1 MTIKLGINGFGR
13 IGRMVFRAAVQNFND
28 IEIVGIND
36 LLEPDYLAYM
46 LQYDSVHGRF
56 KGEVSVDAG
65 TLVVNGKRIRLTQE
79 RDPANLKWTDVGAD
93 VVIESTGLFL
103 DKVTAQK
110 HLDAGARKV
119 VLSAPSK
126 DDTPMF
132 VYGVNHT
139 SYADQAVLSNA
150 SCTTNCLA
158 PVAKVLDDK
167 WGIKRGL
174 MTTVHAATATQKTVD
189 GPSNKDWR
197 GGRGILENIIP
208 SSTGAAKAVGVVI
221 PELNKKLTG
230 MAFRVPTSDVSVVD
244 LTVELNNPA
253 TYAEICAEMKAQSQG
268 AMKGVLGYTDDKVV
282 STDFRG
288 EPCISVFDSGAGL
301 ALDDTFVKVVSWYD
315 NEWGYSNKCLEMAR
329 VAALYKG
336 N

>member
-1 MTIKLGINGFGR
+1 MTIKVGINGFGR
-13 IGRMVFRAAVQNFND
+13 IGRMVFRAAVQNFSD

-46 LQYDSVHGRF
+46 LKLDSVHGRF
-56 KGEVSVDAG
+56 KGEVSVEG
-65 TLVVNGKRIRLTQE
+65 TTLIVNGKKIRLTAIKN
-79 RDPANLKWTDVGAD
+79 PAELKWNEVGAD
-93 VVIESTGLFL
+93 VVVESTGLFL
-103 DKVTAQK
+103 TKETAAA
-110 HLDAGARKV
+110 HLAAGAKKV

-132 VYGVNHT
+132 VYGVNHQT
-139 SYADQAVLSNA
+139 YAGEDIVSNA

-158 PVAKVLDDK
+158 PLAKVINDSF
-167 WGIKRGL
+167 GIKRGL
-174 MTTVHAATATQKTVD
+174 MTTVHAATATQKVVD

-230 MAFRVPTSDVSVVD
+230 MAIRVPTSDVSVVD
-244 LTVELNNPA
+244 LTVELKKEA
-253 TYAEICAEMKAQSQG
+253 TYEEICAAVKAASEG
-268 AMKGVLGYTDDKVV
+268 PLKGVLGYTNDKVV

-288 EPCISVFDSGAGL
+288 ETCTSVFDASAGI
-301 ALDDTFVKVVSWYD
+301 ALDGTFVKLIAWYD
-315 NEWGYSNKCLEMAR
+315 NEMGYSNKVLEMVR
-329 VAALYKG
+329 VVSK
-336 N
+336 

>member
-1 MTIKLGINGFGR
+1 MTIKVGINGFGR
-13 IGRMVFRAAVQNFND
+13 IGRMVFRAAVQHFSD

-46 LQYDSVHGRF
+46 LRYDSVHGRF
-56 KGEVSVDAG
+56 KGDISYEG
-65 TLVVNGKRIRLTQE
+65 NTLIVNGKRIRLTAE
-79 RDPANLKWTDVGAD
+79 RDPAQLKWGEVGAD
-93 VVIESTGLFL
+93 VVVESTGLFL
-103 DKVTAQK
+103 TKESCEK
-110 HLDAGARKV
+110 HLAAGAKKV
-119 VLSAPSK
+119 IMSAPCK

-132 VYGVNHT
+132 VFGVNDKT
-139 SYADQAVLSNA
+139 YSGQTIISNA

-158 PVAKVLDDK
+158 PVAKVLNDT

-244 LTVELNNPA
+244 LTVELNKPA
-253 TYAEICAEMKAQSQG
+253 TYAEICAKMKAESQG
-268 AMKGVLGYTDDKVV
+268 SMKGVLGYTEEKVV
-282 STDFRG
+282 STDFRD
-288 EPCISVFDSGAGL
+288 ETCTSVFDAEAGI
-301 ALDDTFVKVVSWYD
+301 ALDSTFVKVVSWYD
-315 NEWGYSNKCLEMAR
+315 NEWGYSCKVLEMAR
-329 VAALYKG
+329 VIAK
-336 N
+336 

>member
-1 MTIKLGINGFGR
+1 MSIKVGINGFGR
-13 IGRMVFRAAVQNFND
+13 IGRMVLRAATQNFAD

-46 LQYDSVHGRF
+46 LSYDSVHGRF
-56 KGEVSVDAG
+56 KGQVSVEG
-65 TLVVNGKRIRLTQE
+65 STLVVNGRKIRLSAVK
-79 RDPANLKWTDVGAD
+79 DPAELKWNEVGAD
-93 VVIESTGLFL
+93 IVIESTGLFL
-103 DKVTAQK
+103 TKETAAK
-110 HLDAGARKV
+110 HLAAGAKKV
-119 VLSAPSK
+119 IMSAPSK

-132 VYGVNHT
+132 VFGVNDKT
-139 SYADQAVLSNA
+139 YAGQTIISNA

-158 PVAKVLDDK
+158 PVAKVLHDT

-189 GPSNKDWR
+189 SPSNKDWR

-230 MAFRVPTSDVSVVD
+230 MSFRVPTSDVSVVD
-244 LTVELNNPA
+244 LTVELVKEA
-253 TYAEICAEMKAQSQG
+253 TYKDICAAMKAASQG
-268 AMKGVLGYTDDKVV
+268 AMKGVLGYTEEKVV

-288 EPCISVFDSGAGL
+288 ESCTSVFDADAGM
-301 ALDDTFVKVVSWYD
+301 ALDGTFVKVVSWYD
-315 NEWGYSNKCLEMAR
+315 NEWGYSSKVLEMVR
-329 VAALYKG
+329 VIAK
-336 N
+336 

>member
-1 MTIKLGINGFGR
+1 MTIKVGINGFGR
-13 IGRMVFRAAVQNFND
+13 IGRMVFRAAVKNFKD

-46 LQYDSVHGRF
+46 LSYDSVHGRF
-56 KGEVSVDAG
+56 DGSISIEG
-65 TLVVNGKRIRLTQE
+65 NTLVVNGHKIRLTAIK
-79 RDPANLKWTDVGAD
+79 DPAELKWNEVDAD
-93 VVIESTGLFL
+93 IVIESTGLFL
-103 DKVTAQK
+103 TKETCEK
-110 HLDAGARKV
+110 HIVAGAKKV
-119 VLSAPSK
+119 IMSAPSK

-132 VYGVNHT
+132 VYGVNDKT
-139 SYADQAVLSNA
+139 YANQTIISNA

-158 PVAKVLDDK
+158 PVAKVLNDT

-174 MTTVHAATATQKTVD
+174 MTTIHAATATQKTVD
-189 GPSNKDWR
+189 SPSNKDWR

-244 LTVELNNPA
+244 LTVELDKAA
-253 TYAEICAEMKAQSQG
+253 TYAEICA
-268 AMKGVLGYTDDKVV
+268 AMKTASEGSMKGILGYTDEKVV

-288 EPCISVFDSGAGL
+288 ESCTSVFDAEAGMS
-301 ALDDTFVKVVSWYD
+301 LDGTFVKVVSWYD
-315 NEWGYSNKCLEMAR
+315 NEWGYSSKVLEMVR
-329 VAALYKG
+329 VIAK
-336 N
+336 

>member
-1 MTIKLGINGFGR
+1 MAIKVGINGFGR
-13 IGRMVFRAAVQNFND
+13 IGRMVFRAAAKDFAD

-46 LQYDSVHGRF
+46 LKYDSVHGRF
-56 KGEVSVDAG
+56 KGDIAVEG
-65 TLVVNGKRIRLTQE
+65 HTLVVNGRKFRLTAV
-79 RDPANLKWTDVGAD
+79 RDPAELKWGDVGAD

-103 DKVTAQK
+103 DAVTAQK
-110 HLDAGARKV
+110 HLAAGAKKV
-119 VLSAPSK
+119 IMSAPSK
-126 DDTPMF
+126 DETPMF
-132 VYGVNHT
+132 VFGVNHT
-139 SYADQAVLSNA
+139 RYAGEAIISNA

-158 PVAKVLDDK
+158 PVAKVLHDN

-208 SSTGAAKAVGVVI
+208 SSTGAAKAVGKVI

-244 LTVELNNPA
+244 LTVELSKPA
-253 TYAEICAEMKAQSQG
+253 KYAEICAAMKAASQG
-268 AMKGVLGYTDDKVV
+268 PMKGVLGYTDEKVV
-282 STDFRG
+282 ATDFRG
-288 EPCISVFDSGAGL
+288 ESCTSVFDSEAGL
-301 ALDDTFVKVVSWYD
+301 ALDDTFVKIVSWYD
-315 NEWGYSNKCLEMAR
+315 NEWGYSCKVLEMAR
-329 VAALYKG
+329 VVSK
-336 N
+336 

>member
-1 MTIKLGINGFGR
+1 MSIKVGINGFGR
-13 IGRMVFRAAVQNFND
+13 IGRMVFRAAVQNFAD

-46 LQYDSVHGRF
+46 LKYDSVHGRF
-56 KGEVSVDAG
+56 KGEVSVEG
-65 TLVVNGKRIRLTQE
+65 NTLIVNGKKIRLTAVK
-79 RDPANLKWTDVGAD
+79 DPSELAWNEVGAD
-93 VVIESTGLFL
+93 IVVESTGLFL
-103 DKVTAQK
+103 TKETAAK
-110 HLDAGARKV
+110 HIAAGAKKV
-119 VLSAPSK
+119 IMSAPSK

-132 VYGVNHT
+132 VFGVNDKT
-139 SYADQAVLSNA
+139 YAGQEIISNA

-158 PVAKVLDDK
+158 PVAKVLNDN

-230 MAFRVPTSDVSVVD
+230 MSFRVPTSDVSVVD
-244 LTVELNNPA
+244 LTVELSKEA
-253 TYAEICAEMKAQSQG
+253 SYKDICAAMKAASQG
-268 AMKGVLGYTDDKVV
+268 AMKGVLGYTEDKVV
-282 STDFRG
+282 ATDFRG
-288 EPCISVFDSGAGL
+288 ESCTSVFDAEAGI
-301 ALDDTFVKVVSWYD
+301 ALDSTFVKVVAWYD
-315 NEWGYSNKCLEMAR
+315 NEWGYSNKVLDMVR
-329 VAALYKG
+329 VIAK
-336 N
+336 